1 MWYSELVFTCKKK
14 KKEEEGKRRRRKDEE
29 EKDNR
34 EGGGRRRRRVGGGE
48 ENAEDKS
55 MGSTVLS
62 AFQDLPG
69 TAHSTHFRLV
79 LLQV

>member
-1 MWYSELVFTCKKK
+1 M
-14 KKEEEGKRRRRKDEE
+14 RRRR
-29 EKDNR
+29 
-34 EGGGRRRRRVGGGE
+34 RRRRRVGGGE

-55 MGSTVLS
+55 KGSTVLS

-69 TAHSTHFRLV
+69 TAHSLHFRLV